1 MGEAKRLMELDC
13 TRVVWSSSEGIPSMA
28 HKYEEILHD
37 LSGRIATLEAG
48 AQIPTEKE
56 LAAEFG
62 ASTMTVRRALQILTQ
77 NGQLRGVPGRGT
89 FVAHPRVT
97 KMMGSAESFTD
108 AMRSSGRRPTSV
120 LVEATVRRA
129 SAEEAQWFD
138 AHEDA
143 QVYLIKRVRLGDG
156 VPLGFEVTTLYAPLL
171 PGLLATNLEQS
182 LYETLATQYGITI
195 VRKSIVVSTRCPR
208 PDEAAHLHIEQTV
221 PCLQTIVTSETGEGE
236 LLEHTVSIFRGDLYE
251 ISL

>member
-1 MGEAKRLMELDC
+1 
-13 TRVVWSSSEGIPSMA
+13 MA
-28 HKYEEILHD
+28 HKYEEILQD

-48 AQIPTEKE
+48 ARIPTEKE

-97 KMMGSAESFTD
+97 KMIGSAASFTD
-108 AMRSSGRRPTSV
+108 AMRSSGRRPSSL
-120 LVEATVRRA
+120 LVEATVRR
-129 SAEEAQWFD
+129 STAEEAQWFE
-138 AHEDA
+138 APEGS
-143 QVYLIKRVRLGDG
+143 QVYSIKRVRLGDG
-156 VPLGFEVTTLYAPLL
+156 VPLGFEVTTLHAPLF
-171 PGLLATNLEQS
+171 PGLLAANLEQS
-182 LYETLATQYGITI
+182 LYDTLATQYATAI

-208 PDEAAHLHIEQTV
+208 PDEAEHLRIEPTQ
-221 PCLQTIVTSETGEGE
+221 PCLQTIVTSETGDGE
-236 LLEHTVSIFRGDLYE
+236 LFEHTVSVFRGDLYE